1 VKLIVGLGNPG
12 NKYTKTRHN
21 IGYRVVK
28 KLAEKYSIEFKRSYL
43 TKSLFAKSLEGPE
56 QIMLVLPLTF
66 MNLSGRA
73 ISKIAKRNNVS
84 LGDILVVHDDIDSPF
99 GKIRIRPS
107 GSDGG
112 HQGLRSIIDT
122 LSSDEFAR
130 VKIGIGRPQ
139 KKEDVVN
146 YVLSNFSREE
156 EESLIEII
164 ARAVDCCNVW
174 FETGIENAMNEFN

>member
-43 TKSLFAKSLEGPE
+43 TKSLFAKSLVGPE

-73 ISKIAKRNNVS
+73 ISKIAKRNNVA
-84 LGDILVVHDDIDSPF
+84 LRDILVVHDDIDSLF
-99 GKIRIRPS
+99 GKIKIRPS